1 MAKPTYITIKLLIKQ
16 NVLFHMPNKRFDE
29 LTITTYDVDI
39 ERVNQFN
46 ILGFTL
52 ISYLN

>member
-1 MAKPTYITIKLLIKQ
+1 MAKSTYITIKLLIKQ
-16 NVLFHMPNKRFDE
+16 NILFQMPNKHIDE
-29 LTITTYDVDI
+29 LTLTTYDVDI